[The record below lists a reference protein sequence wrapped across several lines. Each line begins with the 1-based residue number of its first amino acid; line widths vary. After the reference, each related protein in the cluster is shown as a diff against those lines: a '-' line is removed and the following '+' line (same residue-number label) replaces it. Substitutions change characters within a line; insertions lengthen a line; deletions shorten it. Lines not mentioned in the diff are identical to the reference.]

1 MNQHFKYIFA
11 TVSLL
16 SASISLS
23 HAESDVQQLQ
33 KQVTEL
39 EQSLKTLKGEINRLK
54 VQQSM
59 TETETKSSELAQ
71 TDVSTHSENP
81 EDLNA
86 ENLNAENLN
95 AETPDA
101 DEEQRYV
108 TQAEFQGMQSDLEN
122 YKYQV
127 QRERDTKT
135 ALSTRQLLINGVVQ
149 AKASYLDEAQRIN
162 PNAKNTNLAVN
173 DRHSSFDLGAV
184 QIGFSGNLFKD
195 YNEGK
200 NLDFNLRF
208 GTSPQSGTNN
218 SYLNL
223 LDAQLIYNILPTLSL
238 DTGRL
243 SATLGQQLLPFGQE
257 VQATEDLKPTIN
269 NALFSLP
276 GYGYGLALREV
287 GLIVRGDAFPT
298 VDYGYNYRSPML
310 SYAFGIVNGNGAN
323 KSDDNDDKNFVGR
336 LRYTLPAEYNSWLR
350 ELSFG
355 VSWYQGKS
363 NLFDLSGAEA
373 SFAGKGDVLRKGFDI
388 YYNHHP
394 FGATYEYVQGEDDTF
409 VHATGGTY
417 NRKSESHTGTLFWN
431 FGEQFVKG
439 FRNQG
444 RYDDWWPKSYQSFYR
459 FDSINRDKSADN
471 QTIQIHS
478 LGLNAFFAETT
489 KFQLNLNHI
498 NNDISH
504 QKYNELVAQFQYG
517 F

>member
-1 MNQHFKYIFA
+1 MNQPFKLGIV
-11 TVSLL
+11 TLSLV
-16 SASISLS
+16 SASITLT
-23 HAESDVQQLQ
+23 HADTEVSQLQ
-33 KQVTEL
+33 QQAIQL
-39 EQSLKTLKGEINRLK
+39 EQSLKQLKNEINRLQA
-54 VQQSM
+54 QQDAKTGQNPVGAV
-59 TETETKSSELAQ
+59 TENDLSSQL
-71 TDVSTHSENP
+71 VSDDPADSENSN
-81 EDLNA
+81 DDQA
-86 ENLNAENLN
+86 F
-95 AETPDA
+95 
-101 DEEQRYV
+101 V
-108 TQAEFQGMQSDLEN
+108 TKAEFQGMQSDLEN

-135 ALSTRQLLINGVVQ
+135 ALSSRQLLINGVVQ
-149 AKASYLDEAQRIN
+149 AKAAYVDEAQRSN
-162 PNAKNTNLAVN
+162 PVAKNTSTAIN

-184 QIGFSGNLFKD
+184 QIGFSGNLYKD
-195 YNEGK
+195 YEQGK

-208 GTSPQSGTNN
+208 GTSPQTGTNN

-223 LDAQLIYNILPTLSL
+223 LDAQLIYNVLPTLSA

-243 SATLGQQLLPFGQE
+243 SVTLGQQLLPFGQE
-257 VQATEDLKPTIN
+257 VQSTEDLKPTIN

-287 GLIVRGDAFPT
+287 GLIVRGDALPT

-323 KSDDNDDKNFVGR
+323 KSDDNDDKNFIGR

-350 ELSFG
+350 ELSLG

-363 NLFDLSGAEA
+363 NLFDLNGTDAA
-373 SFAGKGDVLRKGFDI
+373 FAGKGDVLRKGIDL

-394 FGATYEYVQGEDDTF
+394 LGVTYEYVQGEDDTY
-409 VHATGGTY
+409 VNANQSVY
-417 NRKSESHTGTLFWN
+417 KRKSESHTGTLFWN
-431 FGEQFVKG
+431 FGQQFVKG

-444 RYDDWWPKSYQSFYR
+444 RYDDWWPKSYQAFYR
-459 FDSINRDKSADN
+459 FDNIDRDNNLNN
-471 QTIQIHS
+471 QTIDIHS

-489 KFQLNLNHI
+489 KFQLNINHVDNAI
-498 NNDISH
+498 TN

>member
-1 MNQHFKYIFA
+1 MKQNFKYVLT

-23 HAESDVQQLQ
+23 HADSDVQQLQ
-33 KQVTEL
+33 QQVAQL
-39 EQSLKTLKGEINRLK
+39 ESSLQQLKSEINRLK
-54 VQQSM
+54 NQS
-59 TETETKSSELAQ
+59 TEQNSPVTSVAESIEPSTTDLATENL
-71 TDVSTHSENP
+71 
-81 EDLNA
+81 A
-86 ENLNAENLN
+86 EN
-95 AETPDA
+95 A
-101 DEEQRYV
+101 DQRYV

-149 AKASYLDEAQRIN
+149 AKAAYVDESQHIN
-162 PNAKNTNLAVN
+162 PNGKNTTTAVN

-184 QIGFSGNLFKD
+184 QIGFSGNLYKD

-223 LDAQLIYNILPTLSL
+223 LDAQLIYNILPTISL

-310 SYAFGIVNGNGAN
+310 SYAFGLVNGNGAN

-355 VSWYQGKS
+355 VS
-363 NLFDLSGAEA
+363 
-373 SFAGKGDVLRKGFDI
+373 
-388 YYNHHP
+388 
-394 FGATYEYVQGEDDTF
+394 
-409 VHATGGTY
+409 
-417 NRKSESHTGTLFWN
+417 
-431 FGEQFVKG
+431 
-439 FRNQG
+439 
-444 RYDDWWPKSYQSFYR
+444 
-459 FDSINRDKSADN
+459 
-471 QTIQIHS
+471 
-478 LGLNAFFAETT
+478 
-489 KFQLNLNHI
+489 
-498 NNDISH
+498 
-504 QKYNELVAQFQYG
+504 
-517 F
+517 

>member
-1 MNQHFKYIFA
+1 MKRIYLKQGA
-11 TVSLL
+11 AALTLL
-16 SASISLS
+16 SASIALS
-23 HAESDVQQLQ
+23 HADTDVAQLQ
-33 KQVTEL
+33 QQVAQL
-39 EQSLKTLKGEINRLK
+39 EQSLKQLKTELSRI
-54 VQQSM
+54 QSADQA
-59 TETETKSSELAQ
+59 KAGG
-71 TDVSTHSENP
+71 
-81 EDLNA
+81 A
-86 ENLNAENLN
+86 EAADGNLTADAG
-95 AETPDA
+95 AETGSESSLEA
-101 DEEQRYV
+101 DDDQSFV
-108 TQAEFQGMQSDLEN
+108 TRAELQGLQSDLEN

-149 AKASYLDEAQRIN
+149 TKASYIDEPQVTQPQGA
-162 PNAKNTNLAVN
+162 NTGNAVN
-173 DRHSSFDLGAV
+173 SRRSSFDLGAV

-195 YNEGK
+195 YEQGK

-223 LDAQLIYNILPTLSL
+223 LDAQLIYNVLPTLSP

-243 SATLGQQLLPFGQE
+243 SVTLGQQLLPFGQE

-287 GLIVRGDAFPT
+287 GLIVRGDALPT
-298 VDYGYNYRSPML
+298 VDYGYNYRSPMI

-355 VSWYQGKS
+355 VSWYQGRS
-363 NLFDLSGAEA
+363 NLFETSGASA

-394 FGATYEYVQGEDDTF
+394 FGVTYEYVQGEDDTYSSQSAS
-409 VHATGGTY
+409 VY
-417 NRKSESHTGTLFWN
+417 KRESESHTGTLFWN

-444 RYDDWWPKSYQSFYR
+444 RYDDWWPKSYQAFYR
-459 FDSINRDKSADN
+459 FDSINRDTNADN
-471 QTIQIHS
+471 QLIDIHS

-489 KFQLNLNHI
+489 KFQINVNHVNNELI
-498 NNDISH
+498 NKS
-504 QKYNELVAQFQYG
+504 YNELVAQFQYG

>member
-1 MNQHFKYIFA
+1 MTSFFKLGGA
-11 TVSLL
+11 VLTLL
-16 SASISLS
+16 TASMTLA
-23 HAESDVQQLQ
+23 HANTDLQQLQ
-33 KQVTEL
+33 QQVQQL
-39 EQSLKTLKGEINRLK
+39 EQSLKQLKAQLGQ
-54 VQQSM
+54 VQQQSIGDDA
-59 TETETKSSELAQ
+59 TQASDVEASSEQ
-71 TDVSTHSENP
+71 
-81 EDLNA
+81 
-86 ENLNAENLN
+86 
-95 AETPDA
+95 
-101 DEEQRYV
+101 EEQSFV
-108 TQAEFQGMQSDLEN
+108 TTAELQGLQSDLEN

-149 AKASYLDEAQRIN
+149 TKLSYVDEAQRTL
-162 PNAKNTNLAVN
+162 PAGQNTGAAVN

-184 QIGFSGNLFKD
+184 QIGFIGNLYKD
-195 YNEGK
+195 YEQGK

-208 GTSPQSGTNN
+208 GTSPQTGTNN

-223 LDAQLIYNILPTLSL
+223 LDAQLIYQILPTLSL
-238 DTGRL
+238 DAGRL
-243 SATLGQQLLPFGQE
+243 SVTVGQQLLPFGQE

-310 SYAFGIVNGNGAN
+310 SYAFGLVNGNGAN
-323 KSDDNDDKNFVGR
+323 KSDDNDDKNLIGR

-355 VSWYQGKS
+355 LSWYQGKS
-363 NLFDLSGAEA
+363 NLFDLSGASA
-373 SFAGKGDVLRKGFDI
+373 SFAGKGDVLRKGLDI

-394 FGATYEYVQGEDDTF
+394 VGVTYEYVQGEDDTY
-409 VHATGGTY
+409 VAASNNTY
-417 NRKSESHTGTLFWN
+417 KRKSESHTGTLFWN

-444 RYDDWWPKSYQSFYR
+444 RYDDWWPKSYQGFYR
-459 FDSINRDKSADN
+459 YDSIDRDTDLKQQSID
-471 QTIQIHS
+471 IHS

-489 KFQLNLNHI
+489 KFQINLNRV
-498 NNDISH
+498 NNELSN
-504 QKYNELVAQFQYG
+504 KRYNELVAQFQYG

>member
-1 MNQHFKYIFA
+1 MNYFLKTGIA
-11 TVSLL
+11 SLSLL
-16 SASISLS
+16 SLSISLV
-23 HAESDVQQLQ
+23 HADSNIEQLQ
-33 KQVTEL
+33 QQVSQL
-39 EQSLKTLKGEINRLK
+39 EQSLSKLKQEIGRIQGQKGESKDTLNSIQPTNEDGSDQAVELDANA
-54 VQQSM
+54 
-59 TETETKSSELAQ
+59 TDETDL
-71 TDVSTHSENP
+71 ENV
-81 EDLNA
+81 DN
-86 ENLNAENLN
+86 
-95 AETPDA
+95 A
-101 DEEQRYV
+101 DESYV
-108 TQAEFQGMQSDLEN
+108 TQAELQGIQSDLEN
-122 YKYQV
+122 FKYQV
-127 QRERDTKT
+127 QRDRETKT

-149 AKASYLDEAQRIN
+149 AKASYLDEAQRTA
-162 PNAKNTNLAVN
+162 PNGKNTNLAVN

-184 QIGFSGNLFKD
+184 QIGFMGNLYKD
-195 YNEGK
+195 YEQGK

-223 LDAQLIYNILPTLSL
+223 LDAQLIYNVLPTLSA
-238 DTGRL
+238 DKGRL
-243 SATLGQQLLPFGQE
+243 SVTLGQQLLPFGQE
-257 VQATEDLKPTIN
+257 VQSTEDLKPTIN

-323 KSDDNDDKNFVGR
+323 KSDDNDDKNFIGR

-363 NLFDLSGAEA
+363 NLFDLNGTEA

-394 FGATYEYVQGEDDTF
+394 LGVTYEYVQGEDDTY
-409 VHATGGTY
+409 VQSNQSVY
-417 NRKSESHTGTLFWN
+417 QRESESHTGTLFWN

-444 RYDDWWPKSYQSFYR
+444 RYDDWWPKSYQAFYR
-459 FDSINRDKSADN
+459 YDTIDRDKNLND
-471 QTIQIHS
+471 QTIEVHS

-489 KFQLNLNHI
+489 KFQLNLNHVDNQI
-498 NNDISH
+498 NN
-504 QKYNELVAQFQYG
+504 QKYNELVAQLQYG

>member
-1 MNQHFKYIFA
+1 MKQPLKFGIA
-11 TVSLL
+11 TLSLL
-16 SASISLS
+16 SLSIALA
-23 HAESDVQQLQ
+23 HADSDINQLQ
-33 KQVTEL
+33 QQANQL
-39 EQSLKTLKGEINRLK
+39 EQSLKQLKNEISRLQAKDKSQNTQGDATTESQLASSADVATEVGE
-54 VQQSM
+54 
-59 TETETKSSELAQ
+59 
-71 TDVSTHSENP
+71 SENN
-81 EDLNA
+81 ESD
-86 ENLNAENLN
+86 
-95 AETPDA
+95 D
-101 DEEQRYV
+101 QRYV

-127 QRERDTKT
+127 QRDRDTKT
-135 ALSTRQLLINGVVQ
+135 ALSSRQLLINGVVQ
-149 AKASYLDEAQRIN
+149 AKASYINEAQSSK
-162 PNAKNTNLAVN
+162 PSGKTTSTAVN
-173 DRHSSFDLGAV
+173 NRRSSFDLGAV

-195 YNEGK
+195 YEQGR

-223 LDAQLIYNILPTLSL
+223 LDAQLIYNVLPTISA

-243 SATLGQQLLPFGQE
+243 SVTLGQQLLPFGQE

-323 KSDDNDDKNFVGR
+323 KSDDNDDKNFIGR
-336 LRYTLPAEYNSWLR
+336 VRYTLPAEYNSWLR
-350 ELSFG
+350 ELSLG
-355 VSWYQGKS
+355 LSWYQGKS
-363 NLFDLSGAEA
+363 NLFDLNGSDAA
-373 SFAGKGDVLRKGFDI
+373 FAGKGDVLRKGIDL

-394 FGATYEYVQGEDDTF
+394 FGVTYEYVQGEDDTYLNASQS
-409 VHATGGTY
+409 VY
-417 NRKSESHTGTLFWN
+417 KRKSESHTGTLFWN

-439 FRNQG
+439 FRSQG
-444 RYDDWWPKSYQSFYR
+444 RYDDWWPKSYQAFYR
-459 FDSINRDKSADN
+459 YDTINRDTHLNN
-471 QTIQIHS
+471 QTIDIHS

-489 KFQLNLNHI
+489 KFQLNLNHVD
-498 NNDISH
+498 NEISN
-504 QKYNELVAQFQYG
+504 QTYNELVAQFQYG